1 MTAAAQSPLGK
12 LPLALE
18 ESFSRSDQGWMDI
31 QNREIEFH
39 RWWTFPPIQ
48 TTALEGLQSQLMITI
63 YPLSEGKPP
72 PLKANVSRRFAD
84 LASRCYI
91 GGRRRIRCE
100 LLGVFP

>member
-18 ESFSRSDQGWMDI
+18 ESFNRSDQGWMDI

-63 YPLSEGKPP
+63 YPLCEGKPP
-72 PLKANVSRRFAD
+72 PLKAYFSHKDNYLAFSVLHLNAD
-84 LASRCYI
+84 
-91 GGRRRIRCE
+91 
-100 LLGVFP
+100 FF